1 MKKISVFILSFFVF
15 TCVFAQKAN
24 FEQAE
29 KFSVQNMRDWVGDL
43 GVQGN
48 WLNDVDRF
56 WYSFKTADGKKF
68 SLVDAENGTREP
80 LFDTEYMASELTKL
94 TDEPYN
100 AKDLPITNIE
110 FKDDNVTMKFEVD
123 DIEFTYNI
131 DTRELVK
138 GEEVEEE
145 ERERWKN
152 YSPDST
158 WIVFAKDHDLYLMEA
173 DDPDS
178 VEIRLTE
185 DGERWFSFAADAGAE
200 ENDERV
206 RAAARW
212 FNDSEKLYVNR
223 RDSREVEEL
232 WVIDVLEEPRPT
244 LETYKYPMPGEENVP
259 QDSLSIF
266 DVETKERVDVDAS
279 KYVDQ
284 ALGGAYFGYG
294 GGFFMGDS
302 SDKLYFIRR
311 DRTWS
316 KIDLCVVDTE
326 TGEVTE
332 LLHEVSKPYFN
343 TRYARLAV
351 IEDGEDLI
359 WFSERDSWGHLYR
372 YDSEGNLKNRITEG
386 NFNVGNISQ
395 IDTLNRQIYF
405 QGFGREKDVNP
416 YYPMYYRVDFD
427 GSNLTLLTPEDA
439 SHTFNISESSKYFVD
454 NISRVDEVPRSVLR
468 DNDGELVMEL
478 EKADIS
484 RLEEAGWKM
493 PEPFTVKAADGVTD
507 IYGVM
512 WKPFDFDPDKEYPI
526 ITHVYPGPQT
536 EPTPTRF
543 SLGQNVPLAQTGFVV
558 VAVGQRGGHPV
569 RSKHYHTFG
578 YGNLR
583 DYALEDNKYALEQL
597 ADRHSYIDIDRV
609 GIYGHSGGGFMST
622 AAILSYPDFYKAAV
636 SSAGNHDNNI
646 YNMWWS
652 EVHHGVKE
660 ITKEVKEE
668 EEEEVEEEHESIGD
682 DEEEKE
688 EEKETKTVFE
698 SQIPTNQELAENL
711 EGHLLLVTGDIDNNV
726 HPGGT
731 LRVAEALIKANKRFD
746 MMIFPGMR
754 HGFGGYS
761 EYFRRMKRY
770 YFAEHLLGEY
780 RNNVEMDDF

>member
-1 MKKISVFILSFFVF
+1 MKKSILFFLTVFVF
-15 TCVFAQKAN
+15 STIYGQKAN
-24 FEQAE
+24 FEKAE
-29 KFSVQNMRDWVGDL
+29 KFSVSNMREWVGDL

-56 WYSFKTADGKKF
+56 WYSFKTSDGKKF
-68 SLVDAENGTREP
+68 IMVDADARTKEP
-80 LFDTEYMASELTKL
+80 LFDSDYMASELTKL
-94 TDEPYN
+94 TSEPYN
-100 AKDLPITNIE
+100 ALDLPITNIE
-110 FKDDNVTMKFEVD
+110 FKDDNETMTFEVD
-123 DIEFTYNI
+123 EIEFTYNI
-131 DTRELVK
+131 RTKELVK
-138 GEEVEEE
+138 GDKVEEE
-145 ERERWKN
+145 DRERWKN

-158 WIVFAKDHDLYLMEA
+158 WIVFAKDHNLYLMEA

-178 VEIRLTE
+178 VEIQLTE
-185 DGERWFSFAADAGAE
+185 DGERWFSFAASAGDTVK
-200 ENDERV
+200 DERV

-212 FNDSEKLYVNR
+212 FNDSQKLFVNR
-223 RDSREVEEL
+223 RDSRHVEDF
-232 WVIDVLEEPRPT
+232 WVINSLADPRPT

-266 DVETKERVDVDAS
+266 DVETKSRIDVDAS

-284 ALGGAYFGYG
+284 ALGGTYFGAG

-332 LLHEVSKPYFN
+332 LINEVSKPYFN
-343 TRYARLAV
+343 TRYARLDV

-359 WFSERDSWGHLYR
+359 WFSERDGWAHFYR
-372 YDSEGNLKNRITEG
+372 YDSEGNLKNRITQG
-386 NFNVGNISQ
+386 NFNVGSISQ

-405 QGFGREKDVNP
+405 QAFGREEGVNP
-416 YYPMYYRVDFD
+416 YYPMYYRVDFS
-427 GSNLTLLTPEDA
+427 GRNFTLLTPEDA

-468 DNDGELVMEL
+468 DNNGGLVMEL
-478 EKADIS
+478 ETADIS

-493 PEPFTVKAADGVTD
+493 PKPFTVKAADGVTD
-507 IYGVM
+507 LYGVM
-512 WKPFDFDPDKEYPI
+512 WKPFDFDPEKKYPI

-543 SLGQNVPLAQTGFVV
+543 TFNNNVPLAQVGFIV
-558 VAVGQRGGHPV
+558 VAMGQRGGHPV
-569 RSKHYHTFG
+569 RSKHYHTYG

-583 DYALEDNKYALEQL
+583 DYPLDDNKYGLQQL
-597 ADRHSYIDIDRV
+597 ADRHSFIDIDRV

-622 AAILSYPDFYKAAV
+622 AAMFVYPDFYKVAV
-636 SSAGNHDNNI
+636 SSAGNHDNNV

-660 ITKEVKEE
+660 VTKTIE
-668 EEEEVEEEHESIGD
+668 
-682 DEEEKE
+682 EEEKE
-688 EEKETKTVFE
+688 EEDIEEQEEADEDEEKEEKTKTVFE
-698 SQIPTNQELAENL
+698 SRIPANQELAENL
-711 EGHLLLVTGDIDNNV
+711 KGHLLLVHGDIDSNV
-726 HPGGT
+726 HPAGT
-731 LRVAEALIKANKRFD
+731 LRVVEALINANKRFD

-754 HGFGGYS
+754 HGFGRFS
-761 EYFRRMKRY
+761 EYFNRMKRY
-770 YFAEHLLGEY
+770 YFAEHLLGDY
-780 RNNVEMDDF
+780 RNNVDITDF